1 MEPLEREVS
10 RGEDGA
16 VTGFRVQMG
25 VFDPNLYYHET
36 SRELRLIEVYEVE
49 YDFPGEWR
57 LVSAKRQEPPAA

>member
-1 MEPLEREVS
+1 M
-10 RGEDGA
+10 
-16 VTGFRVQMG
+16 TGFRVQMG